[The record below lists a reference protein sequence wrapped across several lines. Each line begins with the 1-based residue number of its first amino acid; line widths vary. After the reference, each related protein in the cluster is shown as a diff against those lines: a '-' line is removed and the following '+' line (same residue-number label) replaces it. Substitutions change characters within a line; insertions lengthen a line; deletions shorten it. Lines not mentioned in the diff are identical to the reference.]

1 VTSRAFRRGLVVATA
16 IGVAVRLAYILIV
29 RRDAAIEGDPLFY
42 HLGAHLL
49 VDGHGF
55 IEPTPF
61 LVGIVDESASHPPL
75 YLLWLAIPTRL
86 GLGGPVA
93 HMLWSS
99 LIGAASI
106 VIIGLIARE
115 VAGPR
120 AGVIAAGLA
129 AVYPNLWVY
138 DGFILSET
146 LAIFTGVVVVLLAY
160 RYLREP
166 TLRRA
171 AYLGLAAG
179 FAMLARAEL
188 VLLVPLLV
196 IPLVWLTRN
205 NDLRTR
211 AKWVIVALVVASIP
225 VLPWIAFNLY
235 RFDKPVFLS
244 TGLEPTLIGAN
255 CDVTYYGD
263 RLGYFSE
270 VCGVRDVGKS
280 KPGDDQSER
289 NEVSGRIAREYIADH
304 KLRVPVVVAARWGR
318 VLGLFRPGQQVE
330 LDHRVEDRERWVAVL
345 CLFSFYG
352 VAALAIAGGVILR
365 RRRTPVY
372 PLVVLPVIVLVA
384 VGIALGSNRYRAS
397 AEGALVVL
405 AAVTLDAGSRKWSA
419 RHPGGR
425 RTAGRRLTTPDPDS
439 GTPAATVSGSAR
451 PGEAP

>member
-1 VTSRAFRRGLVVATA
+1 VTSKAFRRGLVVATA
-16 IGVAVRLAYILIV
+16 FGVAVRLAYILVV
-29 RRDAAIEGDPLFY
+29 RRDVTIEGDPLFY
-42 HLGAHLL
+42 HLGATLL

-61 LVGIVDESASHPPL
+61 IVGIVDQSASHPPL
-75 YLLWLAIPTRL
+75 YLFWLAIPTSL
-86 GLGGPVA
+86 GLDGPVA
-93 HMLWSS
+93 HMLWSTV
-99 LIGAASI
+99 IGVAS
-106 VIIGLIARE
+106 VVVIGLIGRE

-120 AGVIAAGLA
+120 AGLIAAGLA
-129 AVYPNLWVY
+129 AIYPNLWVY

-146 LAIFTGVVVVLLAY
+146 VAIFTGAVVVLLAY

-196 IPLVWLTRN
+196 IPLVWLTRS

-211 AKWVIVALVVASIP
+211 AKWVIVAVLAAGIP
-225 VLPWIAFNLY
+225 ATPWIVFNLV

-244 TGLEPTLIGAN
+244 TGFEPTLIGAN
-255 CDVTYYGD
+255 CDVTYYGE

-270 VCGVRDVGKS
+270 ICGLRDRGKT

-289 NEVSGRIAREYIADH
+289 NAVSGRIAREYIVDH

-318 VLGLFRPGQQVE
+318 VLGLFRPGQQVDF
-330 LDHRVEDRERWVAVL
+330 DHLIEDRERWVASL

-384 VGIALGSNRYRAS
+384 VAVALGSNRYRAS

-405 AAVTLDAGSRKWSA
+405 AAVTLDAGLSAWSA

-425 RTAGRRLTTPDPDS
+425 RTAGHPLIAPDPDS
-439 GTPAATVSGSAR
+439 GASAATVSGSAP
-451 PGEAP
+451 PGDAP